1 VPKLRT
7 ILFNEEL
14 KMTVVYKSKAEI
26 RAETEKQLKAFLK
39 RGGHVQV
46 IETKKKV
53 PAAARTW
60 MKK

>member
-1 VPKLRT
+1 M
-7 ILFNEEL
+7 F
-14 KMTVVYKSKAEI
+14 TVKSKAEL

-46 IETKKKV
+46 VETKKKP
-53 PAAARTW
+53 PASARTW

>member
-1 VPKLRT
+1 MYT
-7 ILFNEEL
+7 F
-14 KMTVVYKSKAEI
+14 KSKAEL

-39 RGGHVQV
+39 RGGQVQV